1 MKEFLQKRRKKGTC
15 IKNRI
20 NSFEDMKRT
29 EWINLSNQR
38 EEEDRQQGRAKDTLG
53 ANFVKIFSGK
63 RKINW
68 INHNMEKKK
77 KLKLIASTYLN

>member
-1 MKEFLQKRRKKGTC
+1 M
-15 IKNRI
+15 
-20 NSFEDMKRT
+20 
-29 EWINLSNQR
+29 SNQR